1 MYKNIQ
7 YCSFYV
13 NNMKK
18 ELKPPMDHYVYKET
32 KYD

>member
-13 NNMKK
+13 NMKK